1 MKFDWLKRQLKR
13 IYKRYYAVCK
23 SDGWVSTH
31 DKSEVFILYT
41 NEPPFSLQNIFG
53 YLINFQ
59 KLRRNKNGK
68 EIFSGAVS
76 W

>member
-1 MKFDWLKRQLKR
+1 MKLDWLKREAKR
-13 IYKRYYAVCK
+13 IYKRRYSVRK
-23 SDGWVSTH
+23 SDTWVSTH
-31 DKSEVFILYT
+31 YGTEIFILYT

-53 YLINFQ
+53 YLINFR
-59 KLRRNKNGK
+59 KLRRDKNGK